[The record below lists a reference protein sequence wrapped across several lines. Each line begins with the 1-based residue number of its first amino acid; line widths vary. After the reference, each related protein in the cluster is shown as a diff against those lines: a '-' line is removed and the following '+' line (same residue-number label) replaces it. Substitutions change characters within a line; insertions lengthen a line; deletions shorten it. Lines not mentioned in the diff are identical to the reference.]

1 MIWDCI
7 TSEGPG
13 YACQIYDGNMNA
25 DVYQHILDTTLRDT
39 MEYYNF
45 NWSNIYFQ
53 HDNDPKHKA
62 KSTIAWL
69 DNHQVR
75 YISDWPAQS
84 PDLNPIEHVWHQLKL
99 KLSCYERRVKNTDA
113 WFFPPKI
120 ILTNLVAYLSHLT
133 QHQHLKHLLISDL
146 GTNIP
151 ADVPGTTT
159 VDKNNS
165 TITKTSIWRPG
176 HGPGSVFIDMTGRK
190 ETKLEFLRL
199 VAQQYPSRMGVL
211 TQQFGSM
218 KFAEI
223 NFEPTD
229 NALTDFLANGI
240 KFSDNS
246 IVLPCRALDSQM
258 KVVRLRLSNLPF
270 LNESA
275 LLAGLQKSLQRYGDI
290 LDVGILLEPTTGTY
304 MCTGYATLNIA
315 SETKNFKDLTHLIPW
330 DEMEDFGF
338 YAVWN
343 QMPHYCRYCHEE
355 GHVVVNCPKRRA
367 RYTCWNCGV
376 DGHMA
381 ASCTRDKP
389 SKRARKQTE
398 TVTVNPTVVEQ
409 NPVLPANQE
418 LPTNSDTI
426 DTTKPSETEIKDQP
440 ENGN

>member
-1 MIWDCI
+1 
-7 TSEGPG
+7 
-13 YACQIYDGNMNA
+13 
-25 DVYQHILDTTLRDT
+25 
-39 MEYYNF
+39 
-45 NWSNIYFQ
+45 
-53 HDNDPKHKA
+53 
-62 KSTIAWL
+62 
-69 DNHQVR
+69 
-75 YISDWPAQS
+75 
-84 PDLNPIEHVWHQLKL
+84 
-99 KLSCYERRVKNTDA
+99 
-113 WFFPPKI
+113 
-120 ILTNLVAYLSHLT
+120 
-133 QHQHLKHLLISDL
+133 
-146 GTNIP
+146 
-151 ADVPGTTT
+151 
-159 VDKNNS
+159 
-165 TITKTSIWRPG
+165 
-176 HGPGSVFIDMTGRK
+176 MTGRK
-190 ETKLEFLRL
+190 ETMLEFLRL

-290 LDVGILLEPTTGTY
+290 LDVGILFEPTTGTY

-343 QMPHYCRYCHEE
+343 QMPHYCRYCNEE

-418 LPTNSDTI
+418 LPTNSDSI